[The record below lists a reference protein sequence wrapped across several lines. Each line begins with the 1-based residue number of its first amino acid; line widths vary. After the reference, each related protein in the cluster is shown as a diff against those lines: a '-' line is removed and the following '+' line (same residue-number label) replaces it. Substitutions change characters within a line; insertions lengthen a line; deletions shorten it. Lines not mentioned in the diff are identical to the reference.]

1 MMVIEVPKEE
11 IFLKKRKIHLKKW
24 RKRTQKLGK
33 KIITKSLKECK
44 EIHDKIQTGEEN
56 YSMKIKIEPTKN
68 GGDSRNEKFG

>member
-1 MMVIEVPKEE
+1 MEKKNPKIGE
-11 IFLKKRKIHLKKW
+11 
-24 RKRTQKLGK
+24 